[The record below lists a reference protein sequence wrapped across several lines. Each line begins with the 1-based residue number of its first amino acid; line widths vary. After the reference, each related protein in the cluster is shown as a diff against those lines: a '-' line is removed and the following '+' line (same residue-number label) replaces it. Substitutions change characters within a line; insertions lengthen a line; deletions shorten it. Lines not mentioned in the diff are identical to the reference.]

1 MNRLSVHYRPITRLQ
16 RSMRCS
22 FSGSISGKGDSDCLR
37 SCAVAQLRS
46 FRGANSVDNND
57 FVTILGPSICR
68 SNGKRMSK

>member
-1 MNRLSVHYRPITRLQ
+1 
-16 RSMRCS
+16 MRCS
-22 FSGSISGKGDSDCLR
+22 FSRQPYSWSGPISGKGEFLLP
-37 SCAVAQLRS
+37 AQLRS